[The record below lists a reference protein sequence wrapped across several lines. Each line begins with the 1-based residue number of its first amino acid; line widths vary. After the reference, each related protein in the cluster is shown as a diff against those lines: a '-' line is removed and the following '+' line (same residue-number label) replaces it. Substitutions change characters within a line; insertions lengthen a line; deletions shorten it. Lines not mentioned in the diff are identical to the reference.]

1 MSLHDSI
8 DYISR
13 PLVGVTA
20 SFGSVFVSL
29 LPHLETGMRLGTLL
43 LGLAVGVLSLRK
55 MWRDRNK

>member
-1 MSLHDSI
+1 MISDSLDFLA
-8 DYISR
+8 R
-13 PLVGVTA
+13 PVVGLTA

-43 LGLAVGVLSLRK
+43 LGLCVGVLSLRK